1 MYVLA
6 YSMGPVGSPVSKIGV
21 QITDSPYV
29 VCCMRIMT
37 RMGSKVMNVLGDGD
51 FVKCVHTVGFPNDGK
66 KQPNVPYWPCD
77 PEKTLILH
85 FPKTREIKS
94 FGSGYGGN
102 SLLGKKCF
110 ALRIAGNIARDE
122 GWMAEHMMVSS
133 LLSRKRIGV
142 LDTSVDPWRMTLVLG
157 YNTITDRDVII
168 SAQIMGLTNPEGKK
182 KYIAAAFP
190 SACGKT
196 NLAMLTPTLPGWKVE
211 CVGDDIAWMWFDKDG
226 QLRAINPESGFFGVA
241 PGTSKDTNPIA
252 MKTFEKDTIF
262 TNVAETSDGDF
273 WWEGE

>member
-122 GWMAEHMMVSS
+122 GWMAEHMMVSN
-133 LLSRKRIGV
+133 LLSRKVSLFYLPIVVHTETHGTLQSAGYKCRSMENDLGF
-142 LDTSVDPWRMTLVLG
+142 RM
-157 YNTITDRDVII
+157 
-168 SAQIMGLTNPEGKK
+168 
-182 KYIAAAFP
+182 
-190 SACGKT
+190 
-196 NLAMLTPTLPGWKVE
+196 
-211 CVGDDIAWMWFDKDG
+211 
-226 QLRAINPESGFFGVA
+226 
-241 PGTSKDTNPIA
+241 
-252 MKTFEKDTIF
+252 
-262 TNVAETSDGDF
+262 
-273 WWEGE
+273 